1 MIYSL
6 AVLHPRART
15 FFGDEKRFED
25 FITHLAARARW
36 MVLSGCFLIAFTGGV
51 LMLLS
56 PHNYRPTTWNAF
68 MLIKAILLFLAIL
81 LFCFV
86 SWKMWPA
93 RIMCAPEEISKF
105 QKQFRIIAITLLLLI
120 GTATV
125 LGVVSSHLR

>member
-1 MIYSL
+1 MRFIYWVFLSTHVLASAAWFGAMIYSL

-25 FITHLAARARW
+25 FI
-36 MVLSGCFLIAFTGGV
+36 
-51 LMLLS
+51 MLLS
-56 PHNYRPTTWNAF
+56 PHNYRPTTWNAL

-105 QKQFRIIAITLLLLI
+105 QKLFRIIAITLLFLI